1 MGFAAPSAASMIE
14 GASPWG
20 AAGAGLFAAARLV
33 RVADGTFAAAGFAVA
48 GFAVAGFAE
57 AGFAVADFAA
67 AGFAAADFAVA
78 EAFVPVAG
86 LAAEAR
92 GVVVFEAGVGG
103 VAVCGVV
110 GSGAPAAGVVVFG
123 VVARGDRGARLAG
136 AGVVASGGVGWS
148 PSAGGS
154 GVLIFSSRCREHQHS
169 ALGSAFQAR

>member
-1 MGFAAPSAASMIE
+1 MIE

-20 AAGAGLFAAARLV
+20 AAGAGLFAAARLL

-48 GFAVAGFAE
+48 GFAVAGFAV

-67 AGFAAADFAVA
+67 AGFAAA
-78 EAFVPVAG
+78 EAFAPVAG
-86 LAAEAR
+86 LADEAR

-103 VAVCGVV
+103 VTVDGVV
-110 GSGAPAAGVVVFG
+110 GSGAPAARAVVFG
-123 VVARGDRGARLAG
+123 VVARGARGARLAG

>member
-33 RVADGTFAAAGFAVA
+33 RVADGTFAAAGFAV
-48 GFAVAGFAE
+48 E
-57 AGFAVADFAA
+57 GFAVADFAA
-67 AGFAAADFAVA
+67 AGFAAADFAAA
-78 EAFVPVAG
+78 EAFAPVAG

>member
-1 MGFAAPSAASMIE
+1 MIE

-33 RVADGTFAAAGFAVA
+33 RVADGTFAAAGFAV
-48 GFAVAGFAE
+48 E
-57 AGFAVADFAA
+57 GFAVADFAV
-67 AGFAAADFAVA
+67 AGFAPADFAAA
-78 EAFVPVAG
+78 EAFAPVAG
-86 LAAEAR
+86 LADEAR
-92 GVVVFEAGVGG
+92 GVVVFVTGVGG
-103 VAVCGVV
+103 VTVDGVV
-110 GSGAPAAGVVVFG
+110 GSGAPAAGVVAFG

-148 PSAGGS
+148 PSAGGN